1 MTVARPSL
9 DDVYLHYTGRAFSS
23 DDAEVGR
30 DSVFSDG
37 GSGFLFRRL
46 ALNLQREPIW
56 IALMLIQP
64 MFWLLLYS
72 QLFRRITDLPGFGTT
87 DYIDYLAPGIAIMT
101 AFFSGSW
108 AGMGTIEDLD
118 RGVIE
123 RFLATPAKRTAI
135 VGARTVQ
142 SATTATT
149 QALIIL
155 LVSLVLGATNGGP
168 VGWIVILLAS
178 ALVAAGFSGI
188 SNGLALLTRQDAT
201 MIALSNFISLPL
213 LFFSSILIARNLMPS
228 WMETLSTGNPVEWS
242 VRAGRGGALPGTSA
256 RETVLYL
263 VLLAG
268 FCVAHERRF
277 ATLCFRSYRRT
288 LVGEYGSRRLRPH
301 IALNLRAAMARRMH
315 RQPDRFARPKRAVRA
330 RLAGARE
337 TEPFPVRTT
346 VQVGAPR
353 RHCLSSDAVAC
364 VPS

>member
-1 MTVARPSL
+1 VIL
-9 DDVYLHYTGRAFSS
+9 
-23 DDAEVGR
+23 VGQLGLL
-30 DSVFSDG
+30 S
-37 GSGFLFRRL
+37 RRL
-46 ALNLQREPIW
+46 ARNLQREPIW

-142 SATTATT
+142 SAATAAM

-188 SNGLALLTRQDAT
+188 SNGLALLTRQEAT

-228 WMETLSTGNPVEWS
+228 WMETLSTANPVEWS

-256 RETVLYL
+256 GETVLYL

-268 FCVAHERRF
+268 FCVATSGF

-288 LVGEYGSRRLRPH
+288 L
-301 IALNLRAAMARRMH
+301 
-315 RQPDRFARPKRAVRA
+315 
-330 RLAGARE
+330 
-337 TEPFPVRTT
+337 
-346 VQVGAPR
+346 
-353 RHCLSSDAVAC
+353 
-364 VPS
+364 